1 MRTEKLNRYQA
12 ILEKMKGDEEK
23 RAERI
28 KDGLRTSMMDSIDEL
43 SFYDNHPADIGDET
57 FEREK
62 DLGFKLFTEDRLAMI
77 EEALKNIEEGTY
89 GICESCGREISQK
102 RLQAVPY
109 TSLCMECKKENE
121 GLERHPRPIEE
132 DVIQPPFGGNY
143 LNEDNAFDGEDA
155 WQAVARYGTSET
167 PSDIGN
173 SADDYDD
180 IYINADEDIGIVEEY
195 EGIPAEKK
203 RDGQLYQDFGG
214 KDDEDPPFNWANK

>member
-1 MRTEKLNRYQA
+1 MQAEKFNKYQIA
-12 ILEKMKGDEEK
+12 LEKMQRAEES

-28 KDGLRTSMMDSIDEL
+28 QEGLRTSMQDSIDEL

-62 DLGFKLFTEDRLAMI
+62 DLGLKLFTEDRLAMI
-77 EEALKNIEEGTY
+77 KEALNNIKEGTY
-89 GICESCGREISQK
+89 GICESCGREISQE
-102 RLQAVPY
+102 RLDVVPY
-109 TSLCMECKKENE
+109 TSLCMDCKKEDE

-143 LNEDNAFDGEDA
+143 RNNDNAFDGEDA
-155 WQAVARYGTSET
+155 WQAVARYGTSES

-195 EGIPAEKK
+195 EGIAAEKK
-203 RDGQLYQDFGG
+203 RDGQLYQDFGD
-214 KDDEDPPFNWANK
+214 KDDEDVPFNWSNK